1 MGLVSPNT
9 VTIIGWDGSALSLD
23 ANKALASATLIVGSD
38 RLLAAVPISEGA
50 TIVPIQPLA
59 TALETIAAHDGEV
72 VVLASGDPGFF
83 GLTRTLRALGYQ
95 PKVLPAVS
103 SISMLAARLGE
114 PWDDAAVLSAH
125 GRDPREAANAARALP
140 AVFVLTSPDYGPAQ
154 LGEDLLGWTRMMI
167 VGERLGHAD
176 ETITTCTP
184 AVAVARKWDDP
195 NVVFVVD
202 PTRRDLNRRRLTS
215 NQPAA
220 TSGPIA
226 LPEDEFV
233 HRDSMITKWEVRA
246 AVLSR
251 LAPRFGSLIW
261 DLGAGSGAV
270 AVECAV
276 LRAAVIAIDSD
287 PKTKEVIEANALAK
301 DVDVRVLIGAA
312 ENLLLDLPMPDA
324 AFIGGGGLPVL
335 DAVLTRNVPRI
346 VATYAA
352 IDRMTQARDT
362 LMSAGYEV
370 EGIQLQSSRMT
381 DLPAGGFRLVAIN
394 PTFLLSAR
402 KVGLQ

>member
-1 MGLVSPNT
+1 MSPNSI
-9 VTIIGWDGSALSLD
+9 TIIGWDGSALSLE
-23 ANKALASATLIVGSD
+23 ATEALASATMIVGSD
-38 RLLAAVPISEGA
+38 RLLAALLIPEGA
-50 TIVPIQPLA
+50 TLVSIQPLA
-59 TALETIAAHDGEV
+59 SALESIAAHDGEV
-72 VVLASGDPGFF
+72 VALTSGDPGFF

-95 PKVLPAVS
+95 LRVLPAVS
-103 SISMLAARLGE
+103 SVSMLAARLGE
-114 PWDDAAVLSAH
+114 PWDDAAVVSAH

-154 LGEDLLGWTRMMI
+154 LGGDLLGWTRVMV
-167 VGERLGHAD
+167 VGERLGHSD
-176 ETITTCTP
+176 EAVTSCTP
-184 AVAVARKWDDP
+184 AEAAARKWKDP
-195 NVVFVVD
+195 NVVFVAD
-202 PTRRDLNRRRLTS
+202 PTRRDLNRRSLTS

-220 TSGPIA
+220 TSGLIA
-226 LPEDEFV
+226 ASEDEFV

-261 DLGAGSGAV
+261 DLGAGSGSV

-287 PKTKEVIEANALAK
+287 PGTKEVIEANALANS
-301 DVDVRVLIGAA
+301 VDVRVLIGSAQD
-312 ENLLLDLPMPDA
+312 LLQDLPTPDA
-324 AFIGGGGLPVL
+324 VFIGGGGLLVL
-335 DAVLTRNVPRI
+335 DAVLKRDVPRV

-352 IDRMTQARDT
+352 IDRMTQARDALT
-362 LMSAGYEV
+362 RACYEV
-370 EGIQLQSSRMT
+370 EGIQLQSSRMS